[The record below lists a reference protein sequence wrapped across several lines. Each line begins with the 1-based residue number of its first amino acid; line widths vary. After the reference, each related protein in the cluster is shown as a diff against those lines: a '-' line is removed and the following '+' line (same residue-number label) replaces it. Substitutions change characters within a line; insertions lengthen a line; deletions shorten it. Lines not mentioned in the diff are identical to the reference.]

1 MARPSL
7 FSHRKFTRLSRML
20 GAAYK
25 AAGVLEVI
33 WHHAYQDGDPR
44 VGTAAD
50 IEFMVGWDGAAGD
63 CARALIECG
72 FLDERDDCEL
82 VVHDLDDHAPEYV
95 KARSRK
101 ERQRRREREQTG
113 TEPRTERD
121 TTVTVTGHDRD
132 CHPTPAP
139 APAPTP
145 IDASPN
151 GEACSEP
158 EDSEPPILTYP
169 VVGSPDEWGLPQ
181 SKLDEYAETY
191 PGIDAMAEARKARQW
206 CVDNPAKRKT
216 ARGMTSF
223 LNRWMEK
230 AQNRGHASRSSPSTA
245 TPSPGG
251 YDAAVYDT

>member
-7 FSHRKFTRLSRML
+7 YSHRKFYHLVALL
-20 GAAYK
+20 GSPYAAS
-25 AAGVLEVI
+25 GVLDLMWRLGYES
-33 WHHAYQDGDPR
+33 GDAN
-44 VGTAAD
+44 VGPPGAVEAA
-50 IEFMVGWDGAAGD
+50 VGWDGEPGA
-63 CARALIECG
+63 CADALVTAG
-72 FLDERDDCEL
+72 FLDVNERGEL
-82 VVHDLDDHAPEYV
+82 LIHDLDDHAPEYV
-95 KARSRK
+95 KARARK

-132 CHPTPAP
+132 CHPTPTP
-139 APAPTP
+139 TPAPTHK
-145 IDASPN
+145 DATPN
-151 GEACSEP
+151 GVACSEP

-169 VVGSPDEWGLPQ
+169 VVGSPDEWGLTQ

-191 PGIDAMAEARKARQW
+191 PGINAMAEARKARQW

-251 YDAAVYDT
+251 YDAAVYDA